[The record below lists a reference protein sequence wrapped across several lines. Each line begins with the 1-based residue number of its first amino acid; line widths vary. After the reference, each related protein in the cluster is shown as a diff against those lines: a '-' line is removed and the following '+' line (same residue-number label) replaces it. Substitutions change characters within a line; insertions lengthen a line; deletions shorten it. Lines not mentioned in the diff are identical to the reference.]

1 MLAAVTHSGYSGLG
15 KNGLCKETCY
25 PIAIMTTLEDL
36 GFVDYLALLFKR
48 KKVMRIRHRH

>member
-36 GFVDYLALLFKR
+36 GFVDYLALLSKR

>member
-1 MLAAVTHSGYSGLG
+1 MLAAVTHSDYSGLG

-25 PIAIMTTLEDL
+25 PMAIMTTLEDL
-36 GFVDYLALLFKR
+36 GFVDYLALFKR